1 MSLHCSGFG
10 THILKLLKARNALEK
25 LLITS

>member
-10 THILKLLKARNALEK
+10 IHTLKLLKARSTLEK